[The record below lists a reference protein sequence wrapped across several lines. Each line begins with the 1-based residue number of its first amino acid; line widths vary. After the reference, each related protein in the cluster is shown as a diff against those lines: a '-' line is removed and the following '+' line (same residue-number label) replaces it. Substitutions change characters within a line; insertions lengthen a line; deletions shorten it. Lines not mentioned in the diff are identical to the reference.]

1 MADGALAYSAAFW
14 DGWRPDPALTVSQWA
29 DERRMLSSK
38 ASAEPGPWRT
48 DRTPYLRAIMDCLSP
63 ASPVQRV
70 VFMAGAQVGKTE
82 CGNNWLGS
90 IIDLFPGPTLAVQP
104 TVDIAM
110 RFSKQRIA
118 PLIEE
123 SPTLRE
129 KVKPARSRDSG
140 NTLFSKEFLGGV
152 LMMTGANS
160 AAGLRSMPI
169 KNLFCDEV
177 DAWPADCDGEGDP
190 LTLAERRTTTFAR
203 RKVFICSTPTI
214 KDMSRIEREFET
226 SDQRR
231 YYVPCPHCGEYQY
244 LQWANIRW
252 SDNDP
257 TTAHYVCE
265 HCGTFIEEHYKTQML
280 RRGEWRATAP
290 GDGKTA
296 GFHLSSLYS
305 PLGWK
310 SWPEIVAEFLRAKHD
325 APALKVWVNTI
336 LGETFE
342 DEYAAKLGAEGLME
356 RAELYAPGVVP
367 DGGLVVTAGVDVQ
380 DNRLAVV
387 LMAWGRDEEGWVL
400 SHQEI
405 YGDPARPELWKQL
418 DEVVLRPV
426 RWANGY
432 ERTPDI
438 IAIDSGGHFTHE
450 VYGYSR
456 ERKRQGVIAIKG
468 QSVRGK
474 PVIGKP
480 TKVDVNYKGR
490 VLKSGALVYPVG
502 SDTAKTTLYGRM
514 SYNQP
519 GPGYIHFHHELT
531 PEFYEQ
537 VTSEKQTV
545 RYVRG
550 FPVREWV
557 KKPSARNEALDCLV
571 YSYAAL
577 NALYQRYNRATVWEQ
592 FEKRCEIVAAPEEKP
607 LPPTQPKA
615 RIRPAPPTSSFV
627 TGW

>member
-1 MADGALAYSAAFW
+1 MADAALAYRSAFW

-203 RKVFICSTPTI
+203 RKVFICSTPTV
-214 KDMSRIEREFET
+214 KDMSRIEREFLT

-252 SDNDP
+252 TDDDP
-257 TTAHYVCE
+257 ATARYACE
-265 HCGTFIEEHYKTQML
+265 HCGTLIEEHYKTQML

-290 GDGKTA
+290 SDGRTA

-310 SWPEIVAEFLRAKHD
+310 SWAEIVSEFLRAKHD
-325 APALKVWVNTI
+325 APSLKVWVNTI

-342 DEYAAKLGAEGLME
+342 EEYAARLGAEGLMA
-356 RAELYAPGVVP
+356 RAEFYEPGVAP
-367 DGGLVVTAGVDVQ
+367 DGALVVTAGVDVQ
-380 DNRLAVV
+380 ANRLAIVMV
-387 LMAWGRDEEGWVL
+387 GWGREEEAWVL

-405 YGDPARPELWKQL
+405 FGDPSRAELWQQL
-418 DEVVLRPV
+418 DEIVTRPV
-426 RWANGY
+426 RFACGH
-432 ERTPDI
+432 ERTPDV

-450 VYGYSR
+450 AYQYAR
-456 ERKRQGVIAIKG
+456 ERRRYGVIAIKG

-480 TKVDVNYKGR
+480 TKVDVNFKGK
-490 VLKSGALVYPVG
+490 VLKKAGMVYPVG
-502 SDTAKTTLYGRM
+502 SDTAKSTLYGRL

-519 GPGYIHFHHELT
+519 GPGFIHFHHELT
-531 PEFYEQ
+531 PQFFDEL
-537 VTSEKQTV
+537 TSEKQVV
-545 RYVRG
+545 RYVKG

-557 KKPSARNEALDCLV
+557 KKDSQRNEALDCVV
-571 YSYAAL
+571 YAYAGL
-577 NALYQRYNRATVWEQ
+577 NALYQMYNRATIWDQ
-592 FEKRCEIVAAPEEKP
+592 FERKLGTVTEKP
-607 LPPTQPKA
+607 LPRSLPKA
-615 RIRPAPPTSSFV
+615 RIRPTPASSFV